1 MKSRTRSI
9 ALAWLAV
16 AACSSP
22 ARPPI
27 SNQPVAGSRGIALA
41 VVLNGWELFAGN
53 DTLLPADDPS
63 RYPGVLPALDAEL
76 PKLAT
81 LPGLATLIVYADHAT
96 VTRKLGATRDLTSG
110 WFGEQKTYFNKVGVE
125 LITGLE
131 LAVKTLAEAP
141 PELDRVILV
150 LGDGCDTNQEMAKQR
165 LEKLGLSGR
174 HIALHEI
181 QIATQLSAECAPLA
195 GAQHHGSSL
204 SPGID
209 HFVAAV
215 R

>member
-9 ALAWLAV
+9 ALACVAV
-16 AACSSP
+16 AACSAP

-27 SNQPVAGSRGIALA
+27 SNQPVAGSRGVALA

-76 PKLAT
+76 TKLAT
-81 LPGLATLIVYADHAT
+81 VPGLATLIVYDDHAT
-96 VTRKLGATRDLTSG
+96 VTRKLGPARDLTSG
-110 WFGEQKTYFNKVGVE
+110 WFGEQQTYFNKVGVE
-125 LITGLE
+125 LIAGIE
-131 LAVKTLAEAP
+131 LAAKTLEQAP
-141 PELDRVILV
+141 PGLDRVILV
-150 LGDGCDTNQEMAKQR
+150 LGDGCDTNQETAKQR
-165 LEKLGLSGR
+165 LDKLGLRGR

-181 QIATQLSAECAPLA
+181 QVATTLSAECAPLA
-195 GAQHHGSSL
+195 GAQHHGTSVI
-204 SPGID
+204 PGID
-209 HFVAAV
+209 RFLAAL